1 MNNEKM
7 NLTDALNILHIDNL
21 ATIDLQSLKKR
32 YHKLALQH
40 HPDKNGNTI
49 ESKEHFQM
57 IGEAHD
63 LLKRELGELGVN
75 ELDENDNDQ
84 ENESGYTF
92 ILTMF
97 LKTLFKDVN
106 YEIVLSILKDA
117 VSVAL
122 FESINKEMC
131 IHIYDFIIKY
141 KNVLHISDEILE
153 KVKRIILEK
162 YKDVQIYILNPSL
175 FDLFEN
181 NIYKLKVEDV
191 IYYVPLWHNEIA
203 FQKERKEDTNT
214 INENNSSKDSKDS
227 KNSKD
232 NKNSKDSEIIVKCIP
247 ELPDNVEI
255 DENNN
260 LIISITIP
268 LTLSLFF
275 EKKYL
280 VYIEKYMFEIP
291 MVKLSCIIDQ
301 IYVLKGQGISQILEK
316 DVFDISKKS
325 DLIFRIKFI

>member
-1 MNNEKM
+1 MNNEKI
-7 NLTDALNILHIDNL
+7 NLTDALNILHVDNL
-21 ATIDLQSLKKR
+21 ANIDLQSLKKK
-32 YHKLALQH
+32 YHKLALQY
-40 HPDKNGNTI
+40 HPDKNGNTV
-49 ESKEHFQM
+49 ESKEHFQK
-57 IGEAHD
+57 IGEAYD
-63 LLKRELGELGVN
+63 LLKREIGEIN
-75 ELDENDNDQ
+75 LDENIDEN
-84 ENESGYTF
+84 NESGYMF

-122 FESINKEMC
+122 FESIDKEMC
-131 IHIYDFIIKY
+131 IYIYDFIIKY
-141 KNVLHISDEILE
+141 KTVLHINDETLE
-153 KVKRIILEK
+153 KVRQIILEK
-162 YKDVQIYILNPSL
+162 YKDVQIFILNPSL

-191 IYYVPLWHNEIA
+191 IYYVPLWHNEIV
-203 FQKERKEDTNT
+203 FQKEREKE
-214 INENNSSKDSKDS
+214 K
-227 KNSKD
+227 
-232 NKNSKDSEIIVKCIP
+232 EIIVKCIP

-275 EKKYL
+275 DKIYL
-280 VYIEKYMFEIP
+280 VYIEKYTFEIP
-291 MVKLSCIIDQ
+291 MAKLSCIIDQ

-325 DLIFRIKFI
+325 DIIFRIKFI

>member
-1 MNNEKM
+1 M
-7 NLTDALNILHIDNL
+7 NLTDALNILHVDNL
-21 ATIDLQSLKKR
+21 ANIDLQSLKKK

-40 HPDKNGNTI
+40 HPDKNGNTV
-49 ESKEHFQM
+49 ESTEHFQK
-57 IGEAHD
+57 IGEAYD
-63 LLKRELGELGVN
+63 LLKREIGDIEDIGDIN
-75 ELDENDNDQ
+75 IDENNYAT
-84 ENESGYTF
+84 GYTF

-106 YEIVLSILKDA
+106 YEIILSILKDA

-122 FESINKEMC
+122 FESIDKEMC
-131 IHIYDFIIKY
+131 IYIYDFIIKY
-141 KNVLHISDEILE
+141 KTVLHISDETLE
-153 KVKRIILEK
+153 KVRQIILEK
-162 YKDVQIYILNPSL
+162 YKDVQIFILNPSL

-191 IYYVPLWHNEIA
+191 IYYVPLWHNEIV
-203 FQKERKEDTNT
+203 FQKERS
-214 INENNSSKDSKDS
+214 INES
-227 KNSKD
+227 
-232 NKNSKDSEIIVKCIP
+232 NSKDSEIIVKCIP

-275 EKKYL
+275 DKIYL
-280 VYIEKYMFEIP
+280 VYIEKYTFEIP

-325 DLIFRIKFI
+325 DIIFRIKFI

>member
-1 MNNEKM
+1 MNIN
-7 NLTDALNILHIDNL
+7 DALNILHVDKDKDNL

-40 HPDKNGNTI
+40 HPDKNGNTV
-49 ESKEHFQM
+49 ESKEHFQK
-57 IGEAHD
+57 IGEAYE
-63 LLKRELGELGVN
+63 LLKREIGIN

-84 ENESGYTF
+84 ETDLGYMF
-92 ILTMF
+92 ILTLF

-122 FESINKEMC
+122 FESIDKEMC
-131 IHIYDFIIKY
+131 IYIYDFIIKY
-141 KNVLHISDEILE
+141 KTVLHISDETLE
-153 KVKRIILEK
+153 KVRQIILEK
-162 YKDVQIYILNPSL
+162 YKDVQIFILNPSL

-191 IYYVPLWHNEIA
+191 IYYVPLWHNEIV
-203 FQKERKEDTNT
+203 FQKEKERKNEININT
-214 INENNSSKDSKDS
+214 Q
-227 KNSKD
+227 
-232 NKNSKDSEIIVKCIP
+232 DSEIIVKCIP

-268 LTLSLFF
+268 LTPSLFF
-275 EKKYL
+275 DKIYL
-280 VYIEKYMFEIP
+280 VYIEKYTFEIP

-301 IYVLKGQGISQILEK
+301 IYILKGQGISQILEK

-325 DLIFRIKFI
+325 DIIFRIKFI

>member
-1 MNNEKM
+1 M
-7 NLTDALNILHIDNL
+7 NLTDALNILHVDNL
-21 ATIDLQSLKKR
+21 ATIDLHSLKKK

-40 HPDKNGNTI
+40 HPDKNGNTV
-49 ESKEHFQM
+49 ESKEHFQK
-57 IGEAHD
+57 IGEAYD
-63 LLKRELGELGVN
+63 LLKREIGVN

-84 ENESGYTF
+84 ETDSGYMF
-92 ILTMF
+92 ILTLF

-131 IHIYDFIIKY
+131 IYIYDFIIKY
-141 KNVLHISDEILE
+141 KTILHISDETLE
-153 KVKRIILEK
+153 KVRQIILEK
-162 YKDVQIYILNPSL
+162 YKDVQIFILNPSL

-191 IYYVPLWHNEIA
+191 IYYVPLWHNEIV
-203 FQKERKEDTNT
+203 FQKEKEK
-214 INENNSSKDSKDS
+214 EKEK
-227 KNSKD
+227 
-232 NKNSKDSEIIVKCIP
+232 EIIVKCIP

-275 EKKYL
+275 DKKYL
-280 VYIEKYMFEIP
+280 VYIEKYTFEIP
-291 MVKLSCIIDQ
+291 MVKLSCTIEQ

-325 DLIFRIKFI
+325 DIVFRIRFI

>member
-1 MNNEKM
+1 MNIN
-7 NLTDALNILHIDNL
+7 DALNILHVDNL
-21 ATIDLQSLKKR
+21 ANIDLQSLKKR

-49 ESKEHFQM
+49 ESKEHFQK
-57 IGEAHD
+57 IGEAYD
-63 LLKRELGELGVN
+63 LLKREIGDIN
-75 ELDENDNDQ
+75 IDEDDLTNNYAT
-84 ENESGYTF
+84 GYTF

-122 FESINKEMC
+122 FESIDKEMC
-131 IHIYDFIIKY
+131 IYIYDFIIKY
-141 KNVLHISDEILE
+141 KTVLHISDETLE
-153 KVKRIILEK
+153 KVKQIILEK
-162 YKDVQIYILNPSL
+162 YKGVQIFILNPSL

-191 IYYVPLWHNEIA
+191 IYYVPLWHNEIV
-203 FQKERKEDTNT
+203 FQKEKERKNEININT
-214 INENNSSKDSKDS
+214 Q
-227 KNSKD
+227 
-232 NKNSKDSEIIVKCIP
+232 DSEIIVKCIP

-268 LTLSLFF
+268 LTPSLFF
-275 EKKYL
+275 DKIYL
-280 VYIEKYMFEIP
+280 VYIEKYTFEIP

-301 IYVLKGQGISQILEK
+301 IYILKGQGISQILEK

-325 DLIFRIKFI
+325 DIIFRIKFI

>member
-1 MNNEKM
+1 MNNEKI
-7 NLTDALNILHIDNL
+7 NLTDALNILHVDNL
-21 ATIDLQSLKKR
+21 ANIDLQSLKKK
-32 YHKLALQH
+32 YHKLALQY
-40 HPDKNGNTI
+40 HPDKNGNTV
-49 ESKEHFQM
+49 ESKEHFQK
-57 IGEAHD
+57 IGEAYD
-63 LLKRELGELGVN
+63 LLKREIGEIN
-75 ELDENDNDQ
+75 LDENVDEN
-84 ENESGYTF
+84 NESGYTF

-106 YEIVLSILKDA
+106 YEIIISILKDA

-122 FESINKEMC
+122 FESIDKEMC
-131 IHIYDFIIKY
+131 IYIYDFIIKY
-141 KNVLHISDEILE
+141 KTVLHINDETLE
-153 KVKRIILEK
+153 KVRQIILEK
-162 YKDVQIYILNPSL
+162 YKDVQIFILNPSL

-191 IYYVPLWHNEIA
+191 IYYVPLWHNEIV
-203 FQKERKEDTNT
+203 FQKEREKE
-214 INENNSSKDSKDS
+214 K
-227 KNSKD
+227 
-232 NKNSKDSEIIVKCIP
+232 EIIVKCIP

-275 EKKYL
+275 DKIYL
-280 VYIEKYMFEIP
+280 VYIEKYTFEIP
-291 MVKLSCIIDQ
+291 MAKLSCIIDQ

-325 DLIFRIKFI
+325 DIIFRIKFI

>member
-1 MNNEKM
+1 MNIN
-7 NLTDALNILHIDNL
+7 DALNILHVDNL
-21 ATIDLQSLKKR
+21 ANIDLQTLKKR
-32 YHKLALQH
+32 YHKLALQY

-49 ESKEHFQM
+49 ESKEHFQK
-57 IGEAHD
+57 IGEAYD
-63 LLKRELGELGVN
+63 LLKREIGEISI
-75 ELDENDNDQ
+75 DENIN
-84 ENESGYTF
+84 ENNESGYTF

-106 YEIVLSILKDA
+106 YEIIISILKDA

-122 FESINKEMC
+122 FESIDKEMC
-131 IHIYDFIIKY
+131 IYIYDFIIKY
-141 KNVLHISDEILE
+141 KTVLHISDETLE
-153 KVKRIILEK
+153 KVRQIILEK
-162 YKDVQIYILNPSL
+162 YKDVQIFILNPSL

-191 IYYVPLWHNEIA
+191 IYYVPLWHNEIV
-203 FQKERKEDTNT
+203 FQKEKERKNEININT
-214 INENNSSKDSKDS
+214 Q
-227 KNSKD
+227 
-232 NKNSKDSEIIVKCIP
+232 DSEIIVKCIP

-275 EKKYL
+275 DKIYL
-280 VYIEKYMFEIP
+280 VCIEKYTFEIP
-291 MVKLSCIIDQ
+291 MIKLSCTIDQ
-301 IYVLKGQGISQILEK
+301 IYILKGQGISQIFEK

-325 DLIFRIKFI
+325 DIIFRIKFI

>member
-1 MNNEKM
+1 M
-7 NLTDALNILHIDNL
+7 NLTDALNILHVDNL
-21 ATIDLQSLKKR
+21 ATIDLHSLKKK

-40 HPDKNGNTI
+40 HPDKNGNTV
-49 ESKEHFQM
+49 ESKEHFQK
-57 IGEAHD
+57 IGEAYD
-63 LLKRELGELGVN
+63 LLKREIGVN

-84 ENESGYTF
+84 ETDSGYMF
-92 ILTMF
+92 ILTLF

-131 IHIYDFIIKY
+131 IYIYDFIIKY
-141 KNVLHISDEILE
+141 KTILHISDETLE
-153 KVKRIILEK
+153 KVKQIILDK
-162 YKDVQIYILNPSL
+162 YKDVQIFILNPSL

-191 IYYVPLWHNEIA
+191 IYYVPLWHNEIV
-203 FQKERKEDTNT
+203 FQQNTN
-214 INENNSSKDSKDS
+214 INN
-227 KNSKD
+227 
-232 NKNSKDSEIIVKCIP
+232 EIIVKCIP

-291 MVKLSCIIDQ
+291 MDKLSCTIDQ

-325 DLIFRIKFI
+325 DIVFRIRFI

>member
-7 NLTDALNILHIDNL
+7 NLTDALNILHVDNL
-21 ATIDLQSLKKR
+21 ATIDLHSLKKK

-40 HPDKNGNTI
+40 HPDKNGNTV
-49 ESKEHFQM
+49 ESKEHFQK
-57 IGEAHD
+57 IGEAYD
-63 LLKRELGELGVN
+63 LLKREIGVN

-84 ENESGYTF
+84 ETDSGYMF

-106 YEIVLSILKDA
+106 YEIILSILKDA

-122 FESINKEMC
+122 FESIDKEMC
-131 IHIYDFIIKY
+131 IYIYDFIIKY
-141 KNVLHISDEILE
+141 KTVLHISDETLE
-153 KVKRIILEK
+153 KVRQIILEK
-162 YKDVQIYILNPSL
+162 YKDVQIFILNPSL

-191 IYYVPLWHNEIA
+191 IYYVPLWHNEIV
-203 FQKERKEDTNT
+203 FQKERS
-214 INENNSSKDSKDS
+214 INES
-227 KNSKD
+227 
-232 NKNSKDSEIIVKCIP
+232 NSKDSEIIVKCIP

-275 EKKYL
+275 DKIYL
-280 VYIEKYMFEIP
+280 VYIEKYTFEIP

-325 DLIFRIKFI
+325 DIIFRIKFI

>member
-1 MNNEKM
+1 M
-7 NLTDALNILHIDNL
+7 NLTDALNILHVDNL
-21 ATIDLQSLKKR
+21 TNIDLQTLKKK
-32 YHKLALQH
+32 YHKLALQY

-49 ESKEHFQM
+49 ESKEHFQK
-57 IGEAHD
+57 IGEAYD
-63 LLKRELGELGVN
+63 LLKREIGEIN
-75 ELDENDNDQ
+75 LDENIDEN
-84 ENESGYTF
+84 NESGYTF

-106 YEIVLSILKDA
+106 YEIIISILKDA

-122 FESINKEMC
+122 FESIDKEMC
-131 IHIYDFIIKY
+131 IYIYDFIIKY
-141 KNVLHISDEILE
+141 KTVLHISDETLE
-153 KVKRIILEK
+153 KVRQIILEK
-162 YKDVQIYILNPSL
+162 YKDVQIFILNPSL

-191 IYYVPLWHNEIA
+191 IYYVPLWHNEIV
-203 FQKERKEDTNT
+203 FQKEKEK
-214 INENNSSKDSKDS
+214 EK
-227 KNSKD
+227 
-232 NKNSKDSEIIVKCIP
+232 EIIVKCIP

-275 EKKYL
+275 DKIYL
-280 VYIEKYMFEIP
+280 VYIEKYTFEIP

-325 DLIFRIKFI
+325 DIIFRIKFI

>member
-1 MNNEKM
+1 MNIN
-7 NLTDALNILHIDNL
+7 DALNILHVDNL
-21 ATIDLQSLKKR
+21 ANIDLQSLKKK
-32 YHKLALQH
+32 YHKMALQY

-49 ESKEHFQM
+49 ESKEHFQK
-57 IGEAHD
+57 IGEAYD
-63 LLKRELGELGVN
+63 LLKREIGIN

-84 ENESGYTF
+84 ETDLGYMF
-92 ILTMF
+92 ILTLF

-122 FESINKEMC
+122 FESIDKEMC
-131 IHIYDFIIKY
+131 IYIYDFIIKY
-141 KNVLHISDEILE
+141 KTVLHISDETLE
-153 KVKRIILEK
+153 KVRQIILEK
-162 YKDVQIYILNPSL
+162 YKDVQIFILNPSL

-191 IYYVPLWHNEIA
+191 IYYVPLWHNEIV
-203 FQKERKEDTNT
+203 FQKEKDKEKDKERKNEININT
-214 INENNSSKDSKDS
+214 Q
-227 KNSKD
+227 
-232 NKNSKDSEIIVKCIP
+232 DSEIIVKCIP

-268 LTLSLFF
+268 LTPSLFF
-275 EKKYL
+275 DKIYL
-280 VYIEKYMFEIP
+280 VYIEKYTFEIP

-301 IYVLKGQGISQILEK
+301 IYILKGQGISQILEK

-325 DLIFRIKFI
+325 DIIFRIKFI

>member
-1 MNNEKM
+1 MNIN
-7 NLTDALNILHIDNL
+7 DALNILHVDNL
-21 ATIDLQSLKKR
+21 ANIDLQSLKKR

-49 ESKEHFQM
+49 ESKEHFQK
-57 IGEAHD
+57 IGEAYD
-63 LLKRELGELGVN
+63 LLKREIGIN

-84 ENESGYTF
+84 ETDLGYMF
-92 ILTMF
+92 ILTLF

-122 FESINKEMC
+122 FESIDKEMC
-131 IHIYDFIIKY
+131 IYIYDFIIKY
-141 KNVLHISDEILE
+141 KTVLHISDETLE
-153 KVKRIILEK
+153 KVRQIILEK
-162 YKDVQIYILNPSL
+162 YKDVQIFILNPSL

-191 IYYVPLWHNEIA
+191 IYYVPLWHNEIV
-203 FQKERKEDTNT
+203 FQKEKERKNEININT
-214 INENNSSKDSKDS
+214 Q
-227 KNSKD
+227 
-232 NKNSKDSEIIVKCIP
+232 DSEIIVKCIP

-268 LTLSLFF
+268 LTPSLFF
-275 EKKYL
+275 DKIYL
-280 VYIEKYMFEIP
+280 VYIEKYTFEIP

-301 IYVLKGQGISQILEK
+301 IYILKGQGISQILEK

-325 DLIFRIKFI
+325 DIIFRIKFI

>member
-1 MNNEKM
+1 M
-7 NLTDALNILHIDNL
+7 NLTDALNILHVNNL
-21 ATIDLQSLKKR
+21 ANIDLQSLKKK
-32 YHKLALQH
+32 YHKLALQY
-40 HPDKNGNTI
+40 HPDKNGNTV
-49 ESKEHFQM
+49 ESKEHFQK
-57 IGEAHD
+57 IGEAYD
-63 LLKRELGELGVN
+63 LLKREIGEIN
-75 ELDENDNDQ
+75 LDENVDEN
-84 ENESGYTF
+84 NESGYMF

-122 FESINKEMC
+122 FESIDKEMC
-131 IHIYDFIIKY
+131 IYIYDFIIKY
-141 KNVLHISDEILE
+141 KTVLHISDETLE
-153 KVKRIILEK
+153 KVRQIILEK
-162 YKDVQIYILNPSL
+162 YKDVQIFILNPSL

-191 IYYVPLWHNEIA
+191 IYYVPLWHNEIV
-203 FQKERKEDTNT
+203 FQKEREKE
-214 INENNSSKDSKDS
+214 K
-227 KNSKD
+227 
-232 NKNSKDSEIIVKCIP
+232 EIIVKCIP

-275 EKKYL
+275 DKIYL
-280 VYIEKYMFEIP
+280 VYIEKYTFEIP
-291 MVKLSCIIDQ
+291 MAKLSCTIDQ
-301 IYVLKGQGISQILEK
+301 IYILKGQGISQILEK

-325 DLIFRIKFI
+325 DIIFRIRFI

>member
-1 MNNEKM
+1 MNIN
-7 NLTDALNILHIDNL
+7 DALNILRVDNL
-21 ATIDLQSLKKR
+21 ANIDLQTLKKR
-32 YHKLALQH
+32 YHKLALQY

-49 ESKEHFQM
+49 ESKEHFQK
-57 IGEAHD
+57 IGEAYD
-63 LLKRELGELGVN
+63 LLKREIGEISI
-75 ELDENDNDQ
+75 DENIN
-84 ENESGYTF
+84 ENNESGYTF

-106 YEIVLSILKDA
+106 YEIILSILKDA

-122 FESINKEMC
+122 FESIDKEMC
-131 IHIYDFIIKY
+131 IYIYDFIIKY
-141 KNVLHISDEILE
+141 KTVLHISNETLE
-153 KVKRIILEK
+153 KVKQIILEK
-162 YKDVQIYILNPSL
+162 YKNVQIFILNPSL

-191 IYYVPLWHNEIA
+191 IYYVPLWHNEIV
-203 FQKERKEDTNT
+203 FQKEKS
-214 INENNSSKDSKDS
+214 INESMNEN
-227 KNSKD
+227 
-232 NKNSKDSEIIVKCIP
+232 NSKDSEIIVKCIP

-280 VYIEKYMFEIP
+280 VCIEKYMFEIP
-291 MVKLSCIIDQ
+291 LIKLSCTIDQ
-301 IYVLKGQGISQILEK
+301 IYILKGQGISQIFEK

-325 DLIFRIKFI
+325 DIIFRIKFI

>member
-1 MNNEKM
+1 M
-7 NLTDALNILHIDNL
+7 NLTDALNILHVDNL
-21 ATIDLQSLKKR
+21 ANIDLQSLKKK

-49 ESKEHFQM
+49 ESKEHFQK
-57 IGEAHD
+57 IGEAYD
-63 LLKRELGELGVN
+63 LLKREIGEIN
-75 ELDENDNDQ
+75 LDENIDEN
-84 ENESGYTF
+84 NESGYTF

-106 YEIVLSILKDA
+106 YEIIISILKDA

-122 FESINKEMC
+122 FESIDKEMC
-131 IHIYDFIIKY
+131 IYIYDFIIKY
-141 KNVLHISDEILE
+141 KTVLHISDETLE
-153 KVKRIILEK
+153 KVRQIILEK
-162 YKDVQIYILNPSL
+162 YKDVQIFILNPSL

-191 IYYVPLWHNEIA
+191 IYYVPLWHNEIV
-203 FQKERKEDTNT
+203 FQKEKEK
-214 INENNSSKDSKDS
+214 EK
-227 KNSKD
+227 
-232 NKNSKDSEIIVKCIP
+232 EIIVKCIP

-268 LTLSLFF
+268 LTPSLFF
-275 EKKYL
+275 DKIYL
-280 VYIEKYMFEIP
+280 VYIEKYTFEIP
-291 MVKLSCIIDQ
+291 MAKLSCIIDQ
-301 IYVLKGQGISQILEK
+301 IYVLKGQGISQIFEK

-325 DLIFRIKFI
+325 DIIFRIKFI

>member
-1 MNNEKM
+1 MNNEKI
-7 NLTDALNILHIDNL
+7 NLADALNILHVDNL
-21 ATIDLQSLKKR
+21 ANIYLQSLMKK

-40 HPDKNGNTI
+40 HPDKNGNTV
-49 ESKEHFQM
+49 ESKEHFQK
-57 IGEAHD
+57 IGEAYD
-63 LLKRELGELGVN
+63 LLKREIGVN

-84 ENESGYTF
+84 ETDSGYMF
-92 ILTMF
+92 ILTLF

-131 IHIYDFIIKY
+131 IYIYDFIIKY
-141 KNVLHISDEILE
+141 KTILHISDETLE
-153 KVKRIILEK
+153 KVKQIILEK
-162 YKDVQIYILNPSL
+162 YKDVQIFILNPSL

-191 IYYVPLWHNEIA
+191 IYYVPLWHNEIV
-203 FQKERKEDTNT
+203 FQKDKDKERKNEINT
-214 INENNSSKDSKDS
+214 
-227 KNSKD
+227 D
-232 NKNSKDSEIIVKCIP
+232 NEIIVKCIP

-268 LTLSLFF
+268 LTPSLFF
-275 EKKYL
+275 DKIYL
-280 VYIEKYMFEIP
+280 VYIEKYTFEIP
-291 MVKLSCIIDQ
+291 MVKLSCTIDQ
-301 IYVLKGQGISQILEK
+301 IYILKGQGISQIFEK

-325 DLIFRIKFI
+325 DIIFRIKFI

>member
-1 MNNEKM
+1 MNIN
-7 NLTDALNILHIDNL
+7 DALNILRVDNL
-21 ATIDLQSLKKR
+21 ANIDLQTLKKR
-32 YHKLALQH
+32 YHKLALQY

-49 ESKEHFQM
+49 ESKEHFQK
-57 IGEAHD
+57 IGEAYD
-63 LLKRELGELGVN
+63 LLKREIGEISI
-75 ELDENDNDQ
+75 DENIN
-84 ENESGYTF
+84 ENNESGYTF

-106 YEIVLSILKDA
+106 YEIILSILKDA

-122 FESINKEMC
+122 FESIDKEMC
-131 IHIYDFIIKY
+131 IYIYDFIIKY
-141 KNVLHISDEILE
+141 KTVLHISNETLE
-153 KVKRIILEK
+153 KVKQIILEK
-162 YKDVQIYILNPSL
+162 YKNVQIFILNPSL

-191 IYYVPLWHNEIA
+191 IYYVPLWHNEIV
-203 FQKERKEDTNT
+203 FQKEKSINES
-214 INENNSSKDSKDS
+214 INEN
-227 KNSKD
+227 
-232 NKNSKDSEIIVKCIP
+232 NSKDSEIIVKCIP

-280 VYIEKYMFEIP
+280 VCIEKYTFEIP
-291 MVKLSCIIDQ
+291 LIKLSCTIDQ
-301 IYVLKGQGISQILEK
+301 IYILKGQGISQIFEK

-325 DLIFRIKFI
+325 DIIFRIKFI

>member
-1 MNNEKM
+1 MNIN
-7 NLTDALNILHIDNL
+7 DALNILHIDNL
-21 ATIDLQSLKKR
+21 TNIDLQSLKKR
-32 YHKLALQH
+32 YHKMALQH

-49 ESKEHFQM
+49 ESKEHFQK
-57 IGEAHD
+57 IGEAYD
-63 LLKRELGELGVN
+63 LLKREIGEISI
-75 ELDENDNDQ
+75 DENIDEN
-84 ENESGYTF
+84 NESGYMF
-92 ILTMF
+92 ILSLF

-122 FESINKEMC
+122 FESIDKEMC
-131 IHIYDFIIKY
+131 IYIYDFIIKY
-141 KNVLHISDEILE
+141 KTVLHISNETLE
-153 KVKRIILEK
+153 KVKQIILEK
-162 YKDVQIYILNPSL
+162 YKDVQIFMLNPSL

-191 IYYVPLWHNEIA
+191 IYYVPLWHNEIV
-203 FQKERKEDTNT
+203 FQKEKNINES
-214 INENNSSKDSKDS
+214 INENN
-227 KNSKD
+227 N
-232 NKNSKDSEIIVKCIP
+232 KDSEIIVKCIP

-275 EKKYL
+275 DKRYL
-280 VYIEKYMFEIP
+280 VCIEKYTFEIP
-291 MVKLSCIIDQ
+291 MIKLSCTIDQ
-301 IYVLKGQGISQILEK
+301 IYILKGQGISQIFEK

-325 DLIFRIKFI
+325 DIIFRIKFI